1 MENDMEIVIDALFSV
16 TDLDAYEIY
25 NMNPNKEPKDIS
37 FFKRKI
43 YEGDIV
49 KLLQDENG
57 FTNIII
63 DEDGKRK
70 KIRIFETIE
79 EIQSIINKMEILKND
94 NTISSYLN
102 QKLSNLNKKN
112 LKKFAIL
119 KK

>member
-1 MENDMEIVIDALFSV
+1 MGNDMEIVIDALFSV

-25 NMNPNKEPKDIS
+25 NMNPNKEPKNIS

-70 KIRIFETIE
+70 TIRVFETIE
-79 EIQSIINKMEILKND
+79 EIQSIMNKM
-94 NTISSYLN
+94 
-102 QKLSNLNKKN
+102 
-112 LKKFAIL
+112 
-119 KK
+119 